1 MNGMD
6 IIAAVVAFAGVAVVL
21 IGVIGML
28 RARGTLARL
37 HFLAPVT
44 TLGGPLIGIGL
55 MIDIGW
61 HTTSGMVA
69 LTVVLLAV
77 TGPVQQSATA
87 RLLRERR

>member
-1 MNGMD
+1 MNA
-6 IIAAVVAFAGVAVVL
+6 IAAVITFAGVTVVL
-21 IGVIGML
+21 VAVTGMA

-37 HFLAPVT
+37 HFLTPVT

-61 HTTSGMVA
+61 NTTSGMVA
-69 LTVVLLAV
+69 LTVALLAI

-87 RLLRERR
+87 RLLRERQ